1 MKTLS
6 WMMAWVM
13 GLCFTLMAGPAMA
26 NQLEQIRIS
35 HSSDKTRVVLDMS
48 AKPEYSAFRLT
59 GPDRLVVD
67 LNRTRLKANLK
78 ALESASPLIRRIR
91 TSNPQG
97 EGDLRLVVD
106 LAQSASHQIQVLGK
120 SAQGYHRLVVDL
132 KPTSRNPTAVSAQP
146 GRNVV
151 IAIDAGHGGKD
162 PGSIGPKGT
171 YEKDVVLP
179 IAQKLKAKID
189 ALPGFEAF
197 LVREGD
203 YFVSLDSR
211 SAKARQKKADLL
223 VSIHADAFTSPQ
235 PRGASVWVLSL
246 RRANSEMGRW
256 LERDDKL
263 SELRG
268 IGEVI
273 SQSSQDDPHLQRTFL
288 DLARENSMMESQA
301 LASSMLSQLGR
312 VTQLHKGK
320 PQFASLAVLKS
331 PDFPS
336 LLVETGF
343 ISNPQEERQLKDT
356 GHQRNL
362 ANALAVAIQAHFRDN
377 PPRDSLLA
385 QRQQT
390 HRVQRGESLSLIA
403 RRYSVTVAA
412 IKQANQLNTDTVRI
426 GQELVIPTL

>member
-1 MKTLS
+1 MKTWLLG
-6 WMMAWVM
+6 A
-13 GLCFTLMAGPAMA
+13 LLALFTLPALA
-26 NQLEQIRIS
+26 SQVDRIRIS
-35 HSSDKTRVVLDMS
+35 HSEDKTRVVLDLTAAPS
-48 AKPEYSAFRLT
+48 YKAFRLT

-67 LNRTRLKANLK
+67 LNNTALKADLDK
-78 ALESASPLIRRIR
+78 LGEASPLIRRIR
-91 TSNPQG
+91 TSNPQSG
-97 EGDLRLVVD
+97 GALRLVLD
-106 LAQSASHQIQVLGK
+106 LTQSASHKTFTLDPNDRY
-120 SAQGYHRLVVDL
+120 SHRLVLDL
-132 KPTSRNPTAVSAQP
+132 VPTSRNPVQSTARP

-151 IAIDAGHGGKD
+151 IAIDPGHGGKD
-162 PGSIGPKGT
+162 PGSIGPTGV
-171 YEKDVVLP
+171 YEKHVVLP
-179 IAQKLKAKID
+179 IAQKLKARID

-197 LVREGD
+197 LIRDGD
-203 YFVSLDSR
+203 YFVSLDER
-211 SAKARQKKADLL
+211 SAKARRKRADLL

-301 LASSMLSQLGR
+301 LASGMLKEMGK
-312 VTQLHKGK
+312 VTSLHKSK

-343 ISNPQEERQLKDT
+343 ISNPKEERQLRDRN
-356 GHQRNL
+356 HQQRL
-362 ANALAVAIQAHFRDN
+362 ANALSQAISAHFRSN

-385 QRQQT
+385 QRQT
-390 HRVQRGESLSLIA
+390 HKVQRGESLSVIA
-403 RRYSVTVAA
+403 RRYQVTVAA
-412 IKQANQLNTDTVRI
+412 IKQANRLNSDTVRI

>member
-1 MKTLS
+1 MKKLS
-6 WMMAWVM
+6 WMMAGVM
-13 GLCFTLMAGPAMA
+13 GLILTLMAGPAMA
-26 NQLEQIRIS
+26 NQLERIRIS
-35 HSSDKTRVVLDMS
+35 HSPEKTRVVLDMA
-48 AKPEYSAFRLT
+48 AKPDYSAFRLT

-67 LNRTRLKANLK
+67 LKRTRLKADLS
-78 ALESASPLIRRIR
+78 ALEKASPLIRRIR

-97 EGDLRLVVD
+97 DGDLRLVLD
-106 LAQSASHQIQVLGK
+106 LTQSASHKTSALGA
-120 SAQGYHRLVVDL
+120 SGQGFHRLVLDL
-132 KPTSRNPTAVSAQP
+132 MPTSRSPATVAAEP

-162 PGSIGPKGT
+162 PGSIGPSGT

-179 IAQKLKAKID
+179 IAQRLKAKID
-189 ALPGFEAF
+189 ATPGFEAF

-203 YFVSLDSR
+203 YFVSLDAR
-211 SAKARQKKADLL
+211 SAKARKKRADLL

-273 SQSSQDDPHLQRTFL
+273 SESSQDDPHLQRTFL

-301 LASSMLSQLGR
+301 LAGNMLKEMGR
-312 VTQLHKGK
+312 ITRLHKSK

-343 ISNPQEERQLKDT
+343 ISNPHEERQLKDPA
-356 GHQRNL
+356 HQRKM
-362 ANALAVAIQAHFRDN
+362 ANALAVAIQSHFRSN

-385 QRQQT
+385 QRQT
-390 HRVQRGESLSLIA
+390 HRVKSGESLSVIA
-403 RRYSVTVAA
+403 RRYQVSVTAL
-412 IKQANQLNTDTVRI
+412 KNANQLKSDTVRI

>member
-1 MKTLS
+1 MKNLS
-6 WMMAWVM
+6 WMKTWVL
-13 GLCFTLMAGPAMA
+13 GLLLTLVAGPALA
-26 NQLEQIRIS
+26 NQLERIRIS
-35 HSSDKTRVVLDMS
+35 HSPEKTRVVLDMS
-48 AKPEYSAFRLT
+48 GKPSFSAFRLT

-67 LNRTRLKANLK
+67 LKTTKLKANLA
-78 ALESASPLIRRIR
+78 ALEKSSPLIRRIR

-97 EGDLRLVVD
+97 NGDLRLVLD
-106 LAQSASHQIQVLGK
+106 LTQSASHKTQVLGA
-120 SAQGYHRLVVDL
+120 SPQGYHRLVLDL
-132 KPTSRNPTAVSAQP
+132 VPTSRNPSTVAASP

-162 PGSIGPKGT
+162 PGSIGPSGT

-189 ALPGFEAF
+189 ATPGFEAF

-203 YFVSLDSR
+203 YFVSLDQR
-211 SAKARQKKADLL
+211 SAKARKKKADLL

-301 LASSMLSQLGR
+301 LASSMLKQMGQ
-312 VTQLHKGK
+312 VTRLHKAK

-343 ISNPQEERQLKDT
+343 ISNPHEERQLRDP
-356 GHQRNL
+356 GHQRKM
-362 ANALAVAIQAHFRDN
+362 ANALSVAIQNHFRSN

-385 QRQQT
+385 QRQT
-390 HRVQRGESLSLIA
+390 HKVQRGESLSVIA
-403 RRYSVTVAA
+403 RRYQVSVPAL
-412 IKQANQLNTDTVRI
+412 KQANQLKSDTVRI